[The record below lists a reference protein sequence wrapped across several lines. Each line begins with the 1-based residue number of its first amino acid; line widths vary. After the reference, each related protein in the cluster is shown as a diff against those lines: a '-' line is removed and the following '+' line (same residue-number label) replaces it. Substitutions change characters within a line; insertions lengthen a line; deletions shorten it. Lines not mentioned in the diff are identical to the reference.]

1 MYEIKFNRGDIMR
14 EYTLKRSDRK
24 TVAIEI
30 TKDCTVLV
38 RAPKRLS
45 EKRIEEFITQNEKW
59 IEHHI
64 ELQRERQK
72 SRKELSEDEIG
83 ELRKRAKEY
92 IIPKVREYSEI
103 MGTDCTGIKI
113 TSAKTRYGSCSAK
126 NSLCFSL
133 YLMQKPLYA
142 VDYVIVHELA
152 HTVHHNHGK
161 DFYKLIEKYM
171 PDYKDRI
178 SVLKGAK

>member
-1 MYEIKFNRGDIMR
+1 MYAIIIRYGDIMR
-14 EYTLKRSDRK
+14 EYTLKRSDRR

-30 TKDCTVLV
+30 TKNSEVLI
-38 RAPKRLS
+38 RAPKKLS
-45 EKRIEEFITQNEKW
+45 ISKIEEFIAQNEKW
-59 IEHHI
+59 IDRHI
-64 ELQRERQK
+64 ELQNERQK
-72 SRKELSEDEIG
+72 NRKELSEDEIQA
-83 ELRKRAKEY
+83 LRSKAKKY
-92 IIPKVREYSEI
+92 IIPRVSEYSKI
-103 MGTDCTGIKI
+103 MGTDYTGVKI

-126 NSLCFSL
+126 NSLCFSF

-161 DFYKLIEKYM
+161 EFYKLIEKYM

-178 SVLKGAK
+178 SVLKRS

>member
-1 MYEIKFNRGDIMR
+1 
-14 EYTLKRSDRK
+14 
-24 TVAIEI
+24 
-30 TKDCTVLV
+30 
-38 RAPKRLS
+38 
-45 EKRIEEFITQNEKW
+45 
-59 IEHHI
+59 
-64 ELQRERQK
+64 
-72 SRKELSEDEIG
+72 
-83 ELRKRAKEY
+83 
-92 IIPKVREYSEI
+92 
-103 MGTDCTGIKI
+103 MGTDYTGIKI